1 MGLRKK
7 SYWLGG
13 IIKISLPKWFLIA
26 QNEYNLRLSRIRK
39 IRSIFPFLLIGFLVF
54 YVSYLAPLIANL
66 FLDDLLAFLLSELAL
81 AMVPVLLFLAFF
93 YLLIIPIT
101 YTLQSMEAGQV
112 EIFLAAPIK
121 SSDVLLGEFL
131 GALPFYGT
139 FIVLLSGLLTAV
151 LIPLGLD
158 LLQIFIVVF
167 VMLLVFLSAIWIGTV
182 SAGFIQTRFA
192 KSAKGK
198 DLGRALSL
206 VIALP
211 LVGAMYAIIGGG
223 FTQALSDPLTNS
235 LTRQILSFLPSS
247 WGSDVILD
255 FAANPGN
262 IGAVWFETFARVG
275 GLVLFFVLAL
285 WLGTKLSARIY
296 SIEPTSFVSSK
307 VKPDGIFYKTIRG
320 IGGGGS
326 FGRVLVLVF
335 KDYARRL
342 ENLSRLVYVLGLLAL
357 INLFLVEPSGD
368 PGDALIMGVF
378 LFAFLAVLVVGQI
391 TVGGKESVF
400 IHKKAPSGIGRLLK
414 ARLLQS
420 LLVAVP
426 IGFVVTLISLLRVP
440 GIAFLDLLLYGV
452 LMSQLVA
459 GNVTLALGVALI
471 NPEFSENPRT
481 QMMGLMLNAQAVLF
495 TSIGVFIASQ
505 ILFNL
510 DFIYTFLVQ
519 SIFVWILGV
528 VCLQIG
534 KSKLDRIE

>member
-1 MGLRKK
+1 VVLRKK
-7 SYWLGG
+7 NFWLGG
-13 IIKISLPKWFLIA
+13 IRKISRPKWFLIA
-26 QNEYNLRLSRIRK
+26 KNEYKLRLSRIRK
-39 IRSIFPFLLIGFLVF
+39 IRSIFPILVIGFLIF
-54 YVSYLAPLIANL
+54 YVAYLAPLIVDL
-66 FLDDLLAFLLSELAL
+66 FIDDLLVFFLSELAL
-81 AMVPVLLFLAFF
+81 SMVPVLLFLMFF
-93 YLLIIPIT
+93 YLLIMPIT

-112 EIFLAAPIK
+112 EIFLASPIK

-131 GALPFYGT
+131 GALPFYGI

-151 LIPLGLD
+151 LVPLGLD
-158 LLQIFIVVF
+158 LFQIFLVVF
-167 VMLLVFLSAIWIGTV
+167 VVLVVFLSAIWIGTV
-182 SAGFIQTRFA
+182 IAGFVRTRFA

-211 LVGAMYAIIGGG
+211 MVGVMYAIIGGG
-223 FTQALSDPLTNS
+223 FTEALSDPATSS
-235 LTRQILSFLPSS
+235 LTRQVLGFLPSS

-262 IGAVWFETFARVG
+262 IGVVGLETFIRVG
-275 GLVLFFVLAL
+275 GLCLFFVFAL
-285 WLGTKLSARIY
+285 WLGTKLSSRIY
-296 SIEPTSFVSSK
+296 SIEPTTFVGSK
-307 VKPDGIFYKTIRG
+307 VKPDGFFYNTIRF

-357 INLFLVEPSGD
+357 INLFLVEASRD

-378 LFAFLAVLVVGQI
+378 LFAFLAVLVVGQVA
-391 TVGGKESVF
+391 VGGKESVF

-420 LLVAVP
+420 MLVAVP
-426 IGFVVTLISLLRVP
+426 IGFVVTLISLLRVS
-440 GIAFLDLLLYGV
+440 GISGLELLGYSL
-452 LMSQLVA
+452 LMAQLIA

-495 TSIGVFIASQ
+495 TSIGVFIATQ
-505 ILFNL
+505 ALLNL
-510 DFIYTFLVQ
+510 SFVYTFLLQ
-519 SIFVWILGV
+519 SVIVWILGIL
-528 VCLQIG
+528 CIQLG
-534 KSKLDRIE
+534 KTKLDGIE

>member
-1 MGLRKK
+1 MLRKK

-26 QNEYNLRLSRIRK
+26 KNEYNLRLSKVRK
-39 IRSIFPFLLIGFLVF
+39 IRSIFPILVIGFLVF
-54 YVSYLAPLIANL
+54 YVAYLAPMIADL

-81 AMVPVLLFLAFF
+81 AMVPVLLFLVFF
-93 YLLIIPIT
+93 YLLILPIT
-101 YTLQSMEAGQV
+101 YTLQSMEAAQV
-112 EIFLAAPIK
+112 EIFMAAPIK

-131 GALPFYGT
+131 GALPFYGI

-151 LIPLGLD
+151 LVPLGLD
-158 LLQIFIVVF
+158 LLQVFIVVF
-167 VMLLVFLSAIWIGTV
+167 AILVVFLSAIWIGTV
-182 SAGFIQTRFA
+182 IAGFVRTRFA

-211 LVGAMYAIIGGG
+211 MVGIMYAIIGGG
-223 FTQALSDPLTNS
+223 FTEALSNPSTSS
-235 LTRQILSFLPSS
+235 LTRQVLSFLPSS
-247 WGSDVILD
+247 WGSDIILD

-262 IGAVWFETFARVG
+262 IGVVWFETFARVG
-275 GLVLFFVLAL
+275 GLVLFFVFAL
-285 WLGTKLSARIY
+285 WLGTKLSSRIY
-296 SIEPTSFVSSK
+296 SIEPTTFVGSK
-307 VKPDGIFYKTIRG
+307 VKPDGIFYKTIRA
-320 IGGGGS
+320 IGGGDS

-357 INLFLVEPSGD
+357 INLFLVEASSD

-426 IGFVVTLISLLRVP
+426 IGFFVTLLSLLRVP
-440 GIAFLDLLLYGV
+440 GISLFELLGYSV
-452 LMSQLVA
+452 LMSQLVSA
-459 GNVTLALGVALI
+459 NVTLAMGVALI

-495 TSIGVFIASQ
+495 TSIGVFIGSQ

-510 DFIYTFLVQ
+510 DFIYTFLLQ
-519 SIFVWILGV
+519 SVIVWILGL

-534 KSKLDRIE
+534 KSKLNNIE